1 MAAIGCR
8 ATQRVVN
15 TEPTQSWTVRPATVN
30 DAEGIE
36 SVRITTWKACFR
48 GIVSDAFLDSLTVTS
63 SRIQQ
68 YRKRIKDTKRSAL
81 VVASSGAEVI
91 GMGVAEPCDD
101 MALNAGVGEV
111 RALYVLPAW
120 QGRSVGREL
129 LAGLTD
135 AMRARG
141 YRAAVLWT
149 LRDRPPTRRFY
160 EANGWAFDG
169 GEATHDWHGQVHLV
183 RYARDLS
190 EPA

>member
-1 MAAIGCR
+1 M
-8 ATQRVVN
+8 N

-48 GIVSDAFLDSLTVTS
+48 GIVSDAFLDGLTVTA

-68 YRKRIKDTKRSAL
+68 YRKRIKDTNRSAL
-81 VVASSGAEVI
+81 VVASSGAEII
-91 GMGVAEPCDD
+91 GMGIAEPCDEVE
-101 MALNAGVGEV
+101 LNAGVGEV

-135 AMRARG
+135 ALRDRG

-160 EANGWAFDG
+160 EANGWTFDG
-169 GEATHDWHGQVHLV
+169 AEATHDWHGQVHLV
-183 RYARDLS
+183 RYARDLTES
-190 EPA
+190 P